1 MTSPERRAGAG
12 GEFLVVGEC
21 VADIVRVAGRPA
33 AVHPGGSPA
42 NVAYGLARL
51 GHRVTLRTQLGD
63 DELGRIIRA
72 HLTGAGV
79 RISNAG
85 GGAGAGVSGG
95 AGAGVRVRTPS
106 ATVTLDAEGQASYAF
121 AIDWTLPPGPP
132 PDPPPTH
139 LHIGSIAATRE
150 PGASTV
156 LDLVER
162 LRAGATVS
170 YDLNVR
176 PQLLGGRAESVAAVE
191 RRVALSDVVKASEED
206 LDWLFPGEPA
216 ERVVDRWLAAGVPL
230 VLLTRGARGALA
242 ATRAARVNAG
252 PAPAPAV
259 VDTVGAGDSFLCA
272 TLDALAHAGAL
283 SRAALPTL
291 TAPALAAVTAHAA
304 RAAARTVARPGAHLP
319 NRAELP
325 PPHVPFGPGAPGR
338 GGGGAATGG
347 PGRVG

>member
-1 MTSPERRAGAG
+1 MTSPERRPTARA
-12 GEFLVVGEC
+12 EFLVVGEC
-21 VADIVRVAGRPA
+21 VADIVRAAGRPEV
-33 AVHPGGSPA
+33 VHPGGSPA

-63 DELGRIIRA
+63 DELGRLIRA

-79 RISNAG
+79 RVASAS
-85 GGAGAGVSGG
+85 AGA
-95 AGAGVRVRTPS
+95 RVRTPS

-121 AIDWTLPPGPP
+121 DIDWTLPSGPP

-150 PGASTV
+150 PGASAV
-156 LDLVER
+156 LDLLGR

-176 PQLLGGRAESVAAVE
+176 PQLLGGRADSVVAVE

-206 LDWLFPGEPA
+206 LAWLFPGETA

-242 ATRAARVNAG
+242 ATRAARVSAG
-252 PAPAPAV
+252 PAHAPAV

-283 SRAALPTL
+283 DRAALPTL
-291 TAPALAAVTAHAA
+291 TAPTLAAVAAHAA
-304 RAAARTVARPGAHLP
+304 GAAALTVARPGAHLP
-319 NRAELP
+319 DRAELP
-325 PPHVPFGPGAPGR
+325 PPKVPFEPRWA
-338 GGGGAATGG
+338 G
-347 PGRVG
+347 PGRRGSGDGRAGAGAVTGRPCPDGR